1 MMGCLESQWSR
12 ETSERITI
20 EEAITGLISMIHS
33 RLVKSSEVTKYGANT
48 TIVYSRGAPLRSPW
62 RSWLGFPFLLLLIS
76 LLSACGDLFTPT
88 PSTVGPIDSPTV
100 HSPPKI
106 TPSIMAS
113 GTFKEYS
120 LPLSNS
126 GLMRPAIDHTGRIWF
141 GEMGH
146 NLLAVFDPHTQKF
159 QQITPPHGR
168 SGIMGVV
175 VASDDTIW
183 FAEQY
188 ANYIGHVPDPGLP
201 GKTLTL
207 PSAPNDLVLDNQGN
221 AWFTELNANALGRLH
236 IQSGQTQQY
245 PLATTKTTQA
255 LNPYGITIDPQGNVW
270 FTEAS
275 TNQIGRLD
283 PKKGQISYFS
293 MQGSSTPL
301 MEITADAHGI
311 IWATS
316 FSSGLLLSFNPK
328 TATFTPY
335 YAPSS
340 GGLYGITITP
350 GGQVWVTITAANAI
364 ANLDP
369 TANRFIDYAIPSSG
383 SLPLGV
389 VMGANDS
396 LWFTEAG
403 SNKIGMLKP

>member
-1 MMGCLESQWSR
+1 
-12 ETSERITI
+12 
-20 EEAITGLISMIHS
+20 MIHS
-33 RLVKSSEVTKYGANT
+33 RLVKSSEVTKYGANI

-62 RSWLGFPFLLLLIS
+62 GSWLGFPFLLLLIL
-76 LLSACGDLFTPT
+76 LLSACSDSFTPT
-88 PSTVGPIDSPTV
+88 TSTAGSTDSPTV
-100 HSPPKI
+100 HSQPKT

-113 GTFKEYS
+113 GTFQEYS

-126 GLMRPAIDHTGRIWF
+126 GLMRPAIDHIGRIWF

-146 NLLAVFDPHTQKF
+146 NFLAVFDPHTQKF

-188 ANYIGHVPDPGLP
+188 ANYIGHYFPASGQFQTYPLPTLIVPDPGLP

>member
-1 MMGCLESQWSR
+1 
-12 ETSERITI
+12 
-20 EEAITGLISMIHS
+20 
-33 RLVKSSEVTKYGANT
+33 
-48 TIVYSRGAPLRSPW
+48 
-62 RSWLGFPFLLLLIS
+62 
-76 LLSACGDLFTPT
+76 
-88 PSTVGPIDSPTV
+88 
-100 HSPPKI
+100 
-106 TPSIMAS
+106 
-113 GTFKEYS
+113 
-120 LPLSNS
+120 
-126 GLMRPAIDHTGRIWF
+126 MRPAIDHTGRIWF

-146 NLLAVFDPHTQKF
+146 NFLAFFDPHTQKF

-188 ANYIGHVPDPGLP
+188 ANYIGHYLPATHQFQTYPLPTLTVPDPSLP

-207 PSAPNDLVLDNQGN
+207 PSAPNELALDKHGN
-221 AWFTELNANALGRLH
+221 VWFTELNANALGRLNM
-236 IQSGQTQQY
+236 QSGQTQQY
-245 PLATTKTTQA
+245 PLAETKTTQA
-255 LNPYGITIDPQGNVW
+255 LNPYGITIDPQGNIC

-275 TNQIGRLD
+275 TSHIGRLD
-283 PKKGQISYFS
+283 PITGQISYFS

-328 TATFTPY
+328 TTTFTPY

-350 GGQVWVTITAANAI
+350 TGQVWVTITAENVI
-364 ANLDP
+364 AYLDV
-369 TANRFIDYAIPSSG
+369 TANRFINYAIPSSG

-389 VMGANDS
+389 VMGANNS

-403 SNKIGMLKP
+403 ANKIGMLRP

>member
-1 MMGCLESQWSR
+1 MK
-12 ETSERITI
+12 
-20 EEAITGLISMIHS
+20 
-33 RLVKSSEVTKYGANT
+33 RLTYLP
-48 TIVYSRGAPLRSPW
+48 I
-62 RSWLGFPFLLLLIS
+62 LLLLALFIA
-76 LLSACGDLFTPT
+76 ACGDSVTPT
-88 PSTVGPIDSPTV
+88 TSTVGPIDSPTV
-100 HSPPKI
+100 HSQPKI

-120 LPLSNS
+120 LPQSNS
-126 GLMRPAIDHTGRIWF
+126 GLMRPAIDHAGRIWF

-146 NLLAVFDPHTQKF
+146 NFLAVFDPHTQKF

-168 SGIMGVV
+168 SGIMGVIA
-175 VASDDTIW
+175 ASDDTIW

-188 ANYIGHVPDPGLP
+188 ANYIGHYFPATGQFQTYPLPTLTVPDSSHP

-207 PSAPNDLVLDNQGN
+207 PSAPNDLTLDTHGN
-221 AWFTELNANALGRLH
+221 VWFTELNADALGRLH
-236 IQSGQTQQY
+236 IQNGQIQQY
-245 PLATTKTTQA
+245 HLATTKTTQA
-255 LNPYGITIDPQGNVW
+255 LIPYGITIDPLGTVW

-275 TNQIGRLD
+275 TSHIGRLD
-283 PKKGQISYFS
+283 PTTGQISYFS
-293 MQGSSTPL
+293 MQGSLTPL
-301 MEITADAHGI
+301 MEIAADSHGI

>member
-1 MMGCLESQWSR
+1 MKRL
-12 ETSERITI
+12 TI
-20 EEAITGLISMIHS
+20 
-33 RLVKSSEVTKYGANT
+33 
-48 TIVYSRGAPLRSPW
+48 
-62 RSWLGFPFLLLLIS
+62 FPILLLVAFLIV
-76 LLSACGDLFTPT
+76 ACGDSYTS
-88 PSTVGPIDSPTV
+88 STSNIGPIESQAD
-100 HSPPKI
+100 HSQPKT

-113 GTFKEYS
+113 GTFREYS
-120 LPLSNS
+120 LPLPNS
-126 GLMRPAIDHTGRIWF
+126 GLMRPAIDHKGRIWF
-141 GEMGH
+141 GEMSR
-146 NLLAVFDPHTQKF
+146 NLLGVFDPHSQKF

-188 ANYIGHVPDPGLP
+188 ANYIGHYFPATGQFQTYPLPILTVPDPGSP

-207 PSAPNDLVLDNQGN
+207 PSAPNDLVLDQQGN
-221 AWFTELNANALGRLH
+221 VWFTELNANALGRLN

-245 PLATTKTTQA
+245 PLSTTKATQA
-255 LNPYGITIDPQGNVW
+255 LNPYGITSDLQGTIW

-275 TNQIGRLD
+275 TNHIGRLN
-283 PKKGQISYFS
+283 PKTGQISYVS
-293 MQGSSTPL
+293 MQGSTTPL
-301 MEITADAHGI
+301 MEIAADSQGV

-340 GGLYGITITP
+340 GGLYGITTSP
-350 GGQVWVTITAANAI
+350 GGQVWVTDTAANAI

-369 TANRFIDYAIPSSG
+369 TANHFIEYTIPSSG

-389 VMGANDS
+389 VMGANDT

>member
-1 MMGCLESQWSR
+1 MINQ
-12 ETSERITI
+12 ET
-20 EEAITGLISMIHS
+20 ITGLILMK
-33 RLVKSSEVTKYGANT
+33 RL
-48 TIVYSRGAPLRSPW
+48 TI
-62 RSWLGFPFLLLLIS
+62 FPILLLLVMLIA
-76 LLSACGDLFTPT
+76 ACGDSFS
-88 PSTVGPIDSPTV
+88 STTSNIGPIDSPTI
-100 HSPPKI
+100 HSQSKT
-106 TPSIMAS
+106 TPSIIAS
-113 GTFKEYS
+113 GTFQEYS

-126 GLMRPAIDHTGRIWF
+126 GLMRPAIDHEGRIWF

-159 QQITPPHGR
+159 QQFKPPHGR

-175 VASDDTIW
+175 VASDNTIW

-188 ANYIGHVPDPGLP
+188 ANYIGHYFPATGKFQTYPLPILTVPDSGVP

-207 PSAPNDLVLDNQGN
+207 PSAPNDLTLDQQGN
-221 AWFTELNANALGRLH
+221 IWFTEINANALGRLN

-245 PLATTKTTQA
+245 SLATTKLTQA
-255 LNPYGITIDPQGNVW
+255 LNPYGITIDPQGIIW

-275 TNQIGRLD
+275 TNHIGRLD
-283 PKKGQISYFS
+283 PKTGQIRYVS

-301 MEITADAHGI
+301 MEIAADSHGV

-316 FSSGLLLSFNPK
+316 FSTGLLLSFNPK
-328 TATFTPY
+328 TATFRPY
-335 YAPSS
+335 YASSS

-350 GGQVWVTITAANAI
+350 QGQVWVTITAANSI

-369 TANRFIDYAIPSSG
+369 IANRFIDYAIPSSG

-389 VMGANDS
+389 VMGANAS

>member
-1 MMGCLESQWSR
+1 MKR
-12 ETSERITI
+12 FI
-20 EEAITGLISMIHS
+20 
-33 RLVKSSEVTKYGANT
+33 
-48 TIVYSRGAPLRSPW
+48 
-62 RSWLGFPFLLLLIS
+62 FLPILFFLALLFN
-76 LLSACGDLFTPT
+76 ACGDSFT
-88 PSTVGPIDSPTV
+88 STTSNVGPIESPTV
-100 HSPPKI
+100 HSQPKT

-113 GTFKEYS
+113 GTFHEYS
-120 LPLSNS
+120 LPQSNS
-126 GLMRPAIDHTGRIWF
+126 GLMRPAIDHEGRIWF

-146 NLLAVFDPHTQKF
+146 NLLADFDPHTQKF

-168 SGIMGVV
+168 SGIMSV
-175 VASDDTIW
+175 VAAGDDTIW

-188 ANYIGHVPDPGLP
+188 ANYIGHYFPATGQFQTFPLPILTVPDPGLA

-207 PSAPNDLVLDNQGN
+207 PSAPNDLVLDKKGN
-221 AWFTELNANALGRLH
+221 IWFTELNANALGRLN
-236 IQSGQTQQY
+236 INSGQTQQY
-245 PLATTKTTQA
+245 SLTPTKTTQS
-255 LNPYGITIDPQGNVW
+255 LNPYGITIDPQGNIW

-275 TNQIGRLD
+275 TNLIGRLD
-283 PKKGQISYFS
+283 SKTGLISYFS
-293 MQGSSTPL
+293 MHGSSTQL
-301 MEITADAHGI
+301 MEIVADAHGI

-328 TATFTPY
+328 TVTFTPY

-340 GGLYGITITP
+340 GGLYGIAITP

-369 TANRFIDYAIPSSG
+369 TANRFIDYVIPGTG

-389 VMGANDS
+389 EVGANGS

>member
-1 MMGCLESQWSR
+1 MKLKR
-12 ETSERITI
+12 LTI
-20 EEAITGLISMIHS
+20 FLI
-33 RLVKSSEVTKYGANT
+33 
-48 TIVYSRGAPLRSPW
+48 
-62 RSWLGFPFLLLLIS
+62 LLLLTFLIA
-76 LLSACGDLFTPT
+76 ACGDSFT
-88 PSTVGPIDSPTV
+88 STTSNVGPIDSPTV
-100 HSPPKI
+100 HSQPK
-106 TPSIMAS
+106 TTSSIMAS
-113 GTFKEYS
+113 GTFQEYS

-126 GLMRPAIDHTGRIWF
+126 GLMRPAIDHEGRIWF

-146 NLLAVFDPHTQKF
+146 NLLADFDPHTQKF

-188 ANYIGHVPDPGLP
+188 ANYIGHYFPTTGQFQTYPLPILTVPDPGSP

-207 PSAPNDLVLDNQGN
+207 PSAPNDLVLDKQGN
-221 AWFTELNANALGRLH
+221 IWFTELNANALGRLN

-245 PLATTKTTQA
+245 SLTTTKTTQS
-255 LNPYGITIDPQGNVW
+255 LNPYGITIDPQGNIW

-275 TNQIGRLD
+275 TNHIGRLD
-283 PKKGQISYFS
+283 PKTGQISYFS

-301 MEITADAHGI
+301 MEIAADAHGI

-350 GGQVWVTITAANAI
+350 GGQVWVTITAGNAI

-389 VMGANDS
+389 VIGANDS

>member
-1 MMGCLESQWSR
+1 MSKEVYVEIPERTPLAVASRGQRSPRWSAR
-12 ETSERITI
+12 RRRDAWFLLGVLLLGVVTLITLAHGGASSAGQAHGTQSVASPVAGSLTQPPTTS
-20 EEAITGLISMIHS
+20 AITATGQFREYPLPQSDSQVM
-33 RLVKSSEVTKYGANT
+33 RL
-48 TIVYSRGAPLRSPW
+48 
-62 RSWLGFPFLLLLIS
+62 
-76 LLSACGDLFTPT
+76 
-88 PSTVGPIDSPTV
+88 
-100 HSPPKI
+100 
-106 TPSIMAS
+106 
-113 GTFKEYS
+113 
-120 LPLSNS
+120 
-126 GLMRPAIDHTGRIWF
+126 AIDHEGRVWF
-141 GEMGH
+141 GEMGR
-146 NLLAVFDPHTQKF
+146 NYLAVFDPRTRTFEQM
-159 QQITPPHGR
+159 TPPHGR
-168 SGIMGVV
+168 YGMMGMQ
-175 VASDDTIW
+175 VAPDNTIW

-188 ANYIGHVPDPGLP
+188 ANYIGHYFPATGQFQTYPLPTLTVPDPGLS

-207 PSAPNDLVLDNQGN
+207 PSAPNDLVLDNQGDV
-221 AWFTELNANALGRLH
+221 WFTELNANALGRLH

-364 ANLDP
+364 AHLDP
-369 TANRFIDYAIPSSG
+369 TANRFIDYAIPTSG

>member
-1 MMGCLESQWSR
+1 MKRL
-12 ETSERITI
+12 TI
-20 EEAITGLISMIHS
+20 FSI
-33 RLVKSSEVTKYGANT
+33 
-48 TIVYSRGAPLRSPW
+48 
-62 RSWLGFPFLLLLIS
+62 LLLLA
-76 LLSACGDLFTPT
+76 LLITGCGDAFT
-88 PSTVGPIDSPTV
+88 STTSNIGPVDSPPI
-100 HSPPKI
+100 HSQPKT

-113 GTFKEYS
+113 GTFQEYA

-126 GLMRPAIDHTGRIWF
+126 GLMRPAIDHEGRIWF

-146 NLLAVFDPHTQKF
+146 NLLAVFDPHTHKF

-188 ANYIGHVPDPGLP
+188 ANYIGHYFPATGQFQTFPLPILTVPDSGVP

-207 PSAPNDLVLDNQGN
+207 PSAPNDLALDQQGN
-221 AWFTELNANALGRLH
+221 VWFTELNANALGRLN

-245 PLATTKTTQA
+245 ALAKTKITQA
-255 LNPYGITIDPQGNVW
+255 LNPYGITIDPQGIIW

-275 TNQIGRLD
+275 TNHIGRLD
-283 PKKGQISYFS
+283 PKTGQIRYVS
-293 MQGSSTPL
+293 MQGSSIPL
-301 MEITADAHGI
+301 MEIAADSHGI

-328 TATFTPY
+328 TATFRPY

-350 GGQVWVTITAANAI
+350 QGQVWVTITAANAI

-389 VMGANDS
+389 VMGANDA

>member
-1 MMGCLESQWSR
+1 MK
-12 ETSERITI
+12 RI
-20 EEAITGLISMIHS
+20 
-33 RLVKSSEVTKYGANT
+33 KYLP
-48 TIVYSRGAPLRSPW
+48 I
-62 RSWLGFPFLLLLIS
+62 LLLLAFLIA
-76 LLSACGDLFTPT
+76 ACGDSFTPT
-88 PSTVGPIDSPTV
+88 TSNIRPRDAQTDHSRPKTTPT
-100 HSPPKI
+100 
-106 TPSIMAS
+106 IMAS
-113 GTFKEYS
+113 GTFQEYA
-120 LPLSNS
+120 LPQPNS
-126 GLMRPAIDHTGRIWF
+126 GLTRPAIDHRGRIWF
-141 GEMGH
+141 GEMSH
-146 NLLAVFDPHTQKF
+146 NLLAVFDPHSQKF

-188 ANYIGHVPDPGLP
+188 ANYIGHYFPATGQFQTYPLPNLTVPDPGLP

-207 PSAPNDLVLDNQGN
+207 PSAPNDLVLDQQGN
-221 AWFTELNANALGRLH
+221 VWFTELNANTLGRLD
-236 IQSGQTQQY
+236 IQSGQIQQY
-245 PLATTKTTQA
+245 PLATRKTTQA
-255 LNPYGITIDPQGNVW
+255 LNPYGITIDPQGIIW

-275 TNQIGRLD
+275 TNHFGRLN
-283 PKKGQISYFS
+283 PKTGQISYIS
-293 MQGSSTPL
+293 MQGSTAPL
-301 MEITADAHGI
+301 MEIAADTQGI

-316 FSSGLLLSFNPK
+316 FSSGLLLSFNPR

-335 YAPSS
+335 YTPTS

-350 GGQVWVTITAANAI
+350 GGQVWVTLTAENAI

-369 TANRFIDYAIPSSG
+369 TANHFIEYAIPSSG

>member
-1 MMGCLESQWSR
+1 MKRFIYLP
-12 ETSERITI
+12 I
-20 EEAITGLISMIHS
+20 
-33 RLVKSSEVTKYGANT
+33 
-48 TIVYSRGAPLRSPW
+48 
-62 RSWLGFPFLLLLIS
+62 LLLLA
-76 LLSACGDLFTPT
+76 LLVSSCGDSFT
-88 PSTVGPIDSPTV
+88 STTANLGPIDSPTV
-100 HSPPKI
+100 HSQPK
-106 TPSIMAS
+106 TTRSIMAN
-113 GTFKEYS
+113 GTFQEYP
-120 LPLSNS
+120 LPLPNS
-126 GLMRPAIDHTGRIWF
+126 GLMRPAIDLTGRIWF
-141 GEMGH
+141 CEMGH

-188 ANYIGHVPDPGLP
+188 ANYIGHYLPATRQFQTYPLPTLTVPDPGLP

-221 AWFTELNANALGRLH
+221 VWFTELNANALGRLN

-245 PLATTKTTQA
+245 PLAITKTAQA
-255 LNPYGITIDPQGNVW
+255 LNPYGITIDQKGNIW

-275 TNQIGRLD
+275 TNHIGRLD
-283 PKKGQISYFS
+283 PKTEQISYFS

-301 MEITADAHGI
+301 MEIAADTHGT

>member
-1 MMGCLESQWSR
+1 MK
-12 ETSERITI
+12 RIKFLPI
-20 EEAITGLISMIHS
+20 L
-33 RLVKSSEVTKYGANT
+33 L
-48 TIVYSRGAPLRSPW
+48 L
-62 RSWLGFPFLLLLIS
+62 LLLLIT
-76 LLSACGDLFTPT
+76 ACSDT
-88 PSTVGPIDSPTV
+88 STTTTSHIGPIDSPTD
-100 HSPPKI
+100 HSRSKT

-113 GTFKEYS
+113 GTFREYS
-120 LPLSNS
+120 LPQPNS
-126 GLMRPAIDHTGRIWF
+126 GLMRPAIDHRGRIWF

-146 NLLAVFDPHTQKF
+146 NLLAVFDPHSQQF

-175 VASDDTIW
+175 VAPDDTIW

-188 ANYIGHVPDPGLP
+188 ANYIGHYFPSTGQFQTYALPFLTVPDPGLP

-207 PSAPNDLVLDNQGN
+207 PSAPNDLALYQEGN
-221 AWFTELNANALGRLH
+221 VWFTELNANALGRLN

-245 PLATTKTTQA
+245 PLSTTMATQA
-255 LNPYGITIDPQGNVW
+255 LNPYGITIDPQGTIW

-275 TNQIGRLD
+275 TNHIGRLNS
-283 PKKGQISYFS
+283 KTGQISYVS
-293 MQGSSTPL
+293 LQGSTTPL
-301 MEITADAHGI
+301 MEIAADSQVI

-340 GGLYGITITP
+340 GGLYGITITH

-369 TANRFIDYAIPSSG
+369 SANRFIAYAIPSSG

-403 SNKIGMLKP
+403 SNKIGMLQP

>member
-1 MMGCLESQWSR
+1 MKR
-12 ETSERITI
+12 VTI
-20 EEAITGLISMIHS
+20 FLI
-33 RLVKSSEVTKYGANT
+33 
-48 TIVYSRGAPLRSPW
+48 
-62 RSWLGFPFLLLLIS
+62 LLLLAF
-76 LLSACGDLFTPT
+76 LMFACGDSYT
-88 PSTVGPIDSPTV
+88 SNIGPIDSPTA
-100 HSPPKI
+100 HSQPKT

-113 GTFKEYS
+113 GTFEEYS
-120 LPLSNS
+120 LPQSNS
-126 GLMRPAIDHTGRIWF
+126 GLMRPAIDHAGRIWF
-141 GEMGH
+141 GEMGR
-146 NLLAVFDPHTQKF
+146 NLLAVFDPRTQKF
-159 QQITPPHGR
+159 QQITPPNGR

-175 VASDDTIW
+175 VASDNTVW

-188 ANYIGHVPDPGLP
+188 ANYIGHFFPASGQFQTYPLPILTVPDPGNP

-207 PSAPNDLVLDNQGN
+207 PSAPNDLVLDKQSNI
-221 AWFTELNANALGRLH
+221 WFTELNADALGRLN

-245 PLATTKTTQA
+245 PLSTVKSTQS
-255 LNPYGITIDPQGNVW
+255 LNPYGITIDPQGKVW

-275 TNQIGRLD
+275 TNHIGRLD
-283 PKKGQISYFS
+283 PKTGQISYFS

-301 MEITADAHGI
+301 MEIAADAYGI

-328 TATFTPY
+328 TATFKPY
-335 YAPSS
+335 YAPTS
-340 GGLYGITITP
+340 GGLYGITTTP
-350 GGQVWVTITAANAI
+350 GGQVWVTITAGNAI

-369 TANRFIDYAIPSSG
+369 TTNIFKEYTIPSSG

-389 VMGANDS
+389 VMGANNA